1 MGELIRWLIH
11 DAQKDLFEL
20 LFALVLNILF
30 LALIALLL
38 WPLDQLRLAFQLAK
52 GYGVLW
58 IVVSI
63 TTLLLNQTQRR
74 FRVNLYDHANT
85 YVLSNLVISCLLQ
98 VGWSAFAVLTLH
110 ASVTGVP
117 SWLTLFLYLGAVLS
131 CFIAFLV
138 VSAFYQGQIYR
149 LFSLLLAVV
158 SFLIFSLW
166 PASARYLYGWFF
178 QLLGSSL

>member
-1 MGELIRWLIH
+1 MGELIRWLIQ
-11 DAQKDLFEL
+11 DAQKDLFDL
-20 LFALVLNILF
+20 LFALVLNSFF
-30 LALIALLL
+30 LALLALLL
-38 WPLDQLRLAFQLAK
+38 WPLDQLILAFQLAK

-63 TTLLLNQTQRR
+63 TTLLLKQIHRS

-85 YVLSNLVISCLLQ
+85 YVLSNLMVSCLLQ
-98 VGWSAFAVLTLH
+98 IGWSAFAVLTLH
-110 ASVTGVP
+110 ANVVSVP
-117 SWLTLFLYLGAVLS
+117 SWLTMFLYLGALLS

-149 LFSLLLAVV
+149 IVNLLLAAV

-166 PASARYLYGWFF
+166 PASARVLYGWFF
-178 QLLGSSL
+178 QLL